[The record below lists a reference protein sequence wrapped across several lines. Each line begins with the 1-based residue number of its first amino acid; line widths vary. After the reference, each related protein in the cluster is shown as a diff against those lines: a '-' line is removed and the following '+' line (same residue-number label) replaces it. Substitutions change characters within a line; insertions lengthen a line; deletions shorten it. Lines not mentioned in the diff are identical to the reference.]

1 MISPQMFKH
10 LVSIFAMLLLSV
22 TEIFAGGKYVLVTS
36 VDDLEVGAKVIVVS
50 RDCSLAMSTEPS
62 THGRG
67 QTNITFADDAK
78 TIISD
83 LQLPIQQLEI
93 VTGSKQDSYAL
104 SFGDSFLNSPS
115 GNNLN
120 FIKE

>member
-22 TEIFAGGKYVLVTS
+22 AEIFAGGKYVLVTS
-36 VDDLEVGAKVIVVS
+36 VDDLEVGAKVIIVS
-50 RDCSLAMSTEPS
+50 REDSLAMSTEQS
-62 THGRG
+62 GRGRG
-67 QTNITFADDAK
+67 QTNITFEDDAK
-78 TIISD
+78 TIIAD

-104 SFGDSFLNSPS
+104 SFGDSFLNCPRE
-115 GNNLN
+115 
-120 FIKE
+120 II